1 MTTENAYSI
10 LDSLIEQNKS
20 FAIYRMPGQ
29 TMPGFVMQSSG
40 SPTLFQDIKELDG
53 QEGFV
58 IAPFSISKES
68 PILLIHPDCT
78 SLQEVETKSHAVT
91 KGKNEPNE
99 NGGIDK
105 TAYSKLFNRF
115 LEPLTNGKMEKL
127 VLSRSKKISREADF
141 SPGRSFYQA
150 AKKYIHSY
158 VYLFHTPQ
166 SGTWLGSTPEILLS
180 GANED
185 WKTISLAGTMYP
197 NSGTTSWDEKNLR
210 EQALVSSYLTSQLAD
225 FQITSEASGPYTVK
239 AGDLAHLRTDFNF
252 RLTDTTRLGTLLKGL
267 HPTPAISGLPKKEAY
282 EFIQKNEEYDRLYY
296 SGFLGMLNA
305 KKQTDI
311 YVNLRCMHIEKS
323 SLTLFAGG
331 GLLASSSLD
340 EEWEETEHKL
350 KTMFGILK

>member
-1 MTTENAYSI
+1 MTTENAYFI
-10 LDSLIEQNKS
+10 LDSLIKQNKS

-29 TMPGFVMQSSG
+29 AMPGFVMQSSG
-40 SPTLFQDIKELDG
+40 SPSLFQDIKKLDG

-58 IAPFSISKES
+58 IAPFSISKKS
-68 PILLIHPDCT
+68 PIILIHPDCT
-78 SLQEVETKSHAVT
+78 SLQDVEIRNYSDTEEKTGCKEAL
-91 KGKNEPNE
+91 
-99 NGGIDK
+99 GIDK
-105 TAYSKLFNRF
+105 KAYAQLFNKF
-115 LEPLTNGKMEKL
+115 LEPLTKGEMEKL
-127 VLSRSKKISREADF
+127 VLSRNKTISKGTGF

-150 AKKYIHSY
+150 AKKYIYSY

-180 GANED
+180 GANQE
-185 WKTISLAGTMYP
+185 WKTISLAGTLYP
-197 NSGTTSWDEKNLR
+197 NSGVSSWDEKNLR
-210 EQALVSSYLTSQLAD
+210 EQAVVSSYLTNQLAD
-225 FQITSEASGPYTVK
+225 FGISSETTGPYTVK
-239 AGDLAHLRTDFNF
+239 AGDLEHLRTDFNF
-252 RLTDTTRLGTLLKGL
+252 RLTDTSKLGTLLKAL

-282 EFIQKNEEYDRLYY
+282 EFIQKNEGYDRLYY